1 MSETA
6 TQEKL
11 DALAPY
17 SEVRA
22 EIEKLKTENAGLT
35 FDYES
40 KAGNKA
46 ARSHIYTLRQRK
58 AEVDRVRKAAGADA
72 LDYKRKVDAV
82 GKEIIGEIEQMI
94 AVHEKPLKEIEE
106 REEARKQRHRDRLVE
121 LQMPQEIIPDSKSC
135 RLILER
141 IEAVDVSE
149 GWDEFAGEA
158 RATKEQTVANLK
170 QRLAI
175 LEKQEADA
183 AELQRLRKENEERLA
198 QLEREEKERK
208 EREAREAKEREER
221 IAREAAEKAKREAE
235 EAAER
240 KRAEE
245 EAARKAE
252 AEKAM
257 AEARRKEQEAQAAI
271 EAERKKA
278 EEAKAEAEHVKRMA
292 QEREAELAAQAK
304 RQREE
309 EERRKAD
316 QQHREKVMA
325 EAAKA
330 IELIH
335 GDGDTPGDFERALKI
350 VTVIAEGRVP
360 HTSIKF

>member
-1 MSETA
+1 MTETA
-6 TQEKL
+6 TPEKTL

-22 EIEKLKTENAGLT
+22 EIEKLKAENAGLT

-106 REEARKQRHRDRLVE
+106 REEARKQRHRDRMAE

-141 IEAVDVSE
+141 VEAVDVTE

-183 AELQRLRKENEERLA
+183 AELARLRQEA
-198 QLEREEKERK
+198 AEREERERA
-208 EREAREAKEREER
+208 EREAREAE
-221 IAREAAEKAKREAE
+221 
-235 EAAER
+235 ER
-240 KRAEE
+240 KRREEEERKQREEQIRKEAE

-271 EAERKKA
+271 EAERRKA
-278 EEAKAEAEHVKRMA
+278 EEAKAEAERVKRMA

>member
-1 MSETA
+1 MTETA
-6 TQEKL
+6 TPEKTL

-22 EIEKLKTENAGLT
+22 EIEKLKAENAGLT

-40 KAGNKA
+40 KSGNKA
-46 ARSHIYTLRQRK
+46 ARSHVYTLRQRK

-82 GKEIIGEIEQMI
+82 GKEIIGEIESMI

-106 REEARKQRHRDRLVE
+106 REEARKQRHRERMAE

-158 RATKEQTVANLK
+158 RTTKEQTVANLK

-183 AELQRLRKENEERLA
+183 AELERLRKEA
-198 QLEREEKERK
+198 AEREERERA
-208 EREAREAKEREER
+208 EREAREAE
-221 IAREAAEKAKREAE
+221 
-235 EAAER
+235 ER
-240 KRAEE
+240 KRREEEERQRREEQIRKEAE

-271 EAERKKA
+271 EAERRKA
-278 EEAKAEAEHVKRMA
+278 EEAKAEAERVK
-292 QEREAELAAQAK
+292 REAEEAERK
-304 RQREE
+304 RAE
-309 EERRKAD
+309 EERRRQEEEAKRAAD
-316 QQHREKVMA
+316 EAHREKILVEVMQGVMQAAGVDDGVMA
-325 EAAKA
+325 MQVAEA
-330 IELIH
+330 
-335 GDGDTPGDFERALKI
+335 
-350 VTVIAEGRVP
+350 IANGKVP